1 MIAIEGLKARM
12 EELIGQLTFH
22 SRYFETLLSEEW
34 MMEAELLEAIDA
46 MLDEYIELRNRINQ
60 LQN

>member
-22 SRYFETLLSEEW
+22 SRYFEILLSEEW
-34 MMEAELLEAIDA
+34 MTEAELLEAIDA

-60 LQN
+60 LQS

>member
-1 MIAIEGLKARM
+1 M

-22 SRYFETLLSEEW
+22 SRYFEILLSEEW
-34 MMEAELLEAIDA
+34 MTEAELLEAIDA

-60 LQN
+60 LQS